1 MLAVSHG
8 GIVDLPAIVL
18 ADKLGTK
25 LNGPSFGYGEGVRVT
40 YAKGAP
46 VKIERL

>member
-1 MLAVSHG
+1 VSHG

-18 ADKLGTK
+18 AEKLGAK
-25 LNGPSFGYGEGVRVT
+25 LDGASFGYGEGVRVT